1 MPWVCTPSPTM
12 SRLNLME
19 RDFRRKVLE
28 HEMIVA
34 EGNRTRAAK
43 SLGLQRTYLLR
54 LLKELDC
61 TVPPVRRDWPNGR
74 KRAETG
80 TLISKA

>member
-1 MPWVCTPSPTM
+1 
-12 SRLNLME
+12 ME
-19 RDFRRKVLE
+19 RDFRRKLLE
-28 HEMIVA
+28 HEMVVA

-54 LLKELDC
+54 LLKELEC

-74 KRAETG
+74 KREKTAGLT
-80 TLISKA
+80 

>member
-1 MPWVCTPSPTM
+1 M

-28 HEMIVA
+28 HEMVVA

-61 TVPPVRRDWPNGR
+61 MVPPARHDWPNGR
-74 KRAETG
+74 KRGKTAGRESEETS
-80 TLISKA
+80 L